1 MVMVKWK
8 LPEVLFKSDNSC
20 IYILTWVKCL
30 FCCFGVFKQLLAV
43 APWNCAWTRAVLRG
57 NKHPS
62 PLYRAKW
69 PLLPFLQ
76 LGFKKKHL
84 CHRPSSHRSQLTARI
99 ASEMGIKSHLQASG
113 LLSRGFCS
121 LENQN
126 LLGGCRFHLLPSLL
140 CLMTIY
146 SPY

>member
-8 LPEVLFKSDNSC
+8 LPGVLFKSDNSC

-30 FCCFGVFKQLLAV
+30 FCCFRVFKQLLAV

-57 NKHPS
+57 NKHPP

-69 PLLPFLQ
+69 SLLPFLQ
-76 LGFKKKHL
+76 LGFKKSTSATAHWVTD
-84 CHRPSSHRSQLTARI
+84 HRSARI

-140 CLMTIY
+140 CLMTFY